1 LPKILR
7 MTFENPDLL
16 FLLWVVLLQAF
27 LLWAYWR
34 WRQRTLQ
41 RLGSPALAQRL
52 LQGFSGRRFWFK
64 NILFGAAMILLVFAI
79 ASPQRLVQTPGE
91 MGRGADIVLALDI
104 SRSMLA
110 KDAAPNRLEQAK
122 VFAQKL
128 ARALEGNRI
137 GLLFFAGDA
146 FPQMPLSTDYDALS
160 VFLRNAGPE
169 FIANQGTAVAP
180 AIEAAARM
188 FEANAAAGR
197 ALVLISDGENHTD
210 NAVARA
216 QAARAA
222 GMVLY
227 TVGVGTP
234 GGEVIP
240 LPNGS
245 IKRDASGQVVR
256 TRLDAAFLREIARAG
271 GGAMYLAD
279 DNSAVKSLA
288 TDLDRLQKTAVESKA
303 KSEYVFYFQWLLLPC
318 LLLLLLEQVLW
329 WRKRGSERVSR

>member
-1 LPKILR
+1 

-16 FLLWVVLLQAF
+16 FLLWILLLHAF
-27 LLWAYWR
+27 LLWVYWR
-34 WRQRTLQ
+34 WRQRTLR
-41 RLGSPALAQRL
+41 RLGSPALAERL
-52 LQGFSGRRFWFK
+52 LQGFSMPRFWIK
-64 NILFGAAMILLVFAI
+64 NLLFGAAVVLLVFAI
-79 ASPQRLVQTPGE
+79 ASPQRLVQTPASE
-91 MGRGADIVLALDI
+91 GRGADIVLALDI
-104 SRSMLA
+104 SHSMLA
-110 KDAAPNRLEQAK
+110 KDVAPNRLEQAK

-146 FPQMPLSTDYDALS
+146 FPQMPLSTDYEALS

-180 AIEAAARM
+180 VVDAASRL

-210 NAVARA
+210 HALARA

-234 GGEVIP
+234 GGAVIP
-240 LPNGS
+240 LPGGGN
-245 IKRDASGQVVR
+245 KRDATGTVVR
-256 TRLDAAFLREIARAG
+256 TRLDAAFLRDLARAG

-279 DNSAVKSLA
+279 DGGAVKALA
-288 TDLDRLQKTAVESKA
+288 NDLDRLQKTAVESKA
-303 KSEYVFYFQWLLLPC
+303 KSEYILYFQWLLLPC

-329 WRKRGSERVSR
+329 WRQKTQEAR